1 MSASA
6 VFGGLG
12 LFLAYRQYQATVAGG
27 KIQRQAYEAQAR
39 NRRLEGR
46 VEAVSAKEKAN
57 EILRRAKIA
66 LASNIAGGYAS
77 AVNPFVGSVDTVSKQ
92 QILRPAALDV
102 NVQEEEALLAVEKAD
117 REARYLEYRGQMAQT
132 QAKSQA
138 LSGLGMAAFQVG
150 LSGAFSALTPNLS
163 LDLGNKFGMG
173 RSAMTTTPVMGNLA
187 VGSTAAGTTGLGSL
201 SGVAPFMKSSTN
213 MIPGI

>member
-6 VFGGLG
+6 VFGGIG
-12 LFLAYRQYQATVAGG
+12 LFLSYRQYQATVAGG

-46 VEAVSAKEKAN
+46 IEAVSAKEKAN
-57 EILRRAKIA
+57 EILRRAKVA

-117 REARYLEYRGQMAQT
+117 REARYLEYRGQMAQA
-132 QAKSQA
+132 QARSQA
-138 LSGLGMAAFQVG
+138 LSGLGMAALQVG
-150 LSGAFSALTPNLS
+150 LSGAFS
-163 LDLGNKFGMG
+163 GMSG
-173 RSAMTTTPVMGNLA
+173 GMF
-187 VGSTAAGTTGLGSL
+187 GSTATQVGQSTTSAGVTGGLGNLGGTS
-201 SGVAPFMKSSTN
+201 SFMIDSRAMSFT
-213 MIPGI
+213 

>member
-6 VFGGLG
+6 VFGGIG
-12 LFLAYRQYQATVAGG
+12 LFLSYRQYQATVAGG

-46 VEAVSAKEKAN
+46 IEAVSAKEKAN
-57 EILRRAKIA
+57 EILRRAKVA

-77 AVNPFVGSVDTVSKQ
+77 AVNPFVGSVDTISKQ

-150 LSGAFSALTPNLS
+150 LSGAFSGLNMAAPTGYSASAFQNIS
-163 LDLGNKFGMG
+163 STGI
-173 RSAMTTTPVMGNLA
+173 RSVPMSSR
-187 VGSTAAGTTGLGSL
+187 VGSAFGGTP
-201 SGVAPFMKSSTN
+201 GVAL
-213 MIPGI
+213 

>member
-39 NRRLEGR
+39 NRR
-46 VEAVSAKEKAN
+46 AKV
-57 EILRRAKIA
+57 A

-77 AVNPFVGSVDTVSKQ
+77 AVNPFIGSVDTVSKQ

>member
-6 VFGGLG
+6 VFGGIG
-12 LFLAYRQYQATVAGG
+12 LFLSYRQYQATVAGG
-27 KIQRQAYEAQAR
+27 NIQRQAYEAQAR

-46 VEAVSAKEKAN
+46 IEAVSAKEKAN
-57 EILRRAKIA
+57 EILRRAKVA

-117 REARYLEYRGQMAQT
+117 REARYLEYRGQMAQA
-132 QAKSQA
+132 QARSQA
-138 LSGLGMAAFQVG
+138 LSGLGMAALQVG
-150 LSGAFSALTPNLS
+150 LSGAFSGLN
-163 LDLGNKFGMG
+163 MG
-173 RSAMTTTPVMGNLA
+173 APTGYSASAFQGI
-187 VGSTAAGTTGLGSL
+187 SAAGTTNVPMAARFGSAFGGTP
-201 SGVAPFMKSSTN
+201 GVAL
-213 MIPGI
+213 

>member
-6 VFGGLG
+6 VFGGIG
-12 LFLAYRQYQATVAGG
+12 LFLSYRQYQATIAGG

-39 NRRLEGR
+39 NRRLEGSI
-46 VEAVSAKEKAN
+46 EAVSAKEKAN

-117 REARYLEYRGQMAQT
+117 REARYLEYRGQMAQA
-132 QAKSQA
+132 QARSQA
-138 LSGLGMAAFQVG
+138 LSGLGMAALQVG
-150 LSGAFSALTPNLS
+150 LSGAFSGLN
-163 LDLGNKFGMG
+163 MG
-173 RSAMTTTPVMGNLA
+173 ASTGYSASAFQGI
-187 VGSTAAGTTGLGSL
+187 SAAGTTNVPMSARFGSAFGGTP
-201 SGVAPFMKSSTN
+201 GVAL
-213 MIPGI
+213 

>member
-6 VFGGLG
+6 VFGGIG

-27 KIQRQAYEAQAR
+27 KIQQQAYEAKAR

-46 VEAVSAKEKAN
+46 IEAVTAQEKAN
-57 EILRRAKIA
+57 EILRRAKVA

-102 NVQEEEALLAVEKAD
+102 NIQEEEALLAVEKAD
-117 REARYLEYRGQMAQT
+117 REARYLEYRGQMAKA
-132 QAKSQA
+132 QARSQA
-138 LSGLGMAAFQVG
+138 LSGLGMAALQVG
-150 LSGAFSALTPNLS
+150 LSGAFSGLN
-163 LDLGNKFGMG
+163 MG
-173 RSAMTTTPVMGNLA
+173 ASTGYSASAFQGI
-187 VGSTAAGTTGLGSL
+187 SAAGTTNVPMSARFGSAFGGTP
-201 SGVAPFMKSSTN
+201 GVAL
-213 MIPGI
+213 

>member
-6 VFGGLG
+6 VFGGIG
-12 LFLAYRQYQATVAGG
+12 LFLSYRQYQATVASG

-46 VEAVSAKEKAN
+46 IEAVSAKEKAN
-57 EILRRAKIA
+57 EILRRAKVA

-77 AVNPFVGSVDTVSKQ
+77 AVNPFVGSVDTISKQ

-117 REARYLEYRGQMAQT
+117 REARYLEYRGQMAQA
-132 QAKSQA
+132 QARSQA
-138 LSGLGMAAFQVG
+138 LSGLGMAALQVG
-150 LSGAFSALTPNLS
+150 LSGAFSGLNMGAPTGYSASAFQNISSTGIRSVPGSVRFGSAFGGTP
-163 LDLGNKFGMG
+163 
-173 RSAMTTTPVMGNLA
+173 
-187 VGSTAAGTTGLGSL
+187 
-201 SGVAPFMKSSTN
+201 GVAL
-213 MIPGI
+213 

>member
-6 VFGGLG
+6 VFGGIG
-12 LFLAYRQYQATVAGG
+12 LFLSYRQYQATVAGG

-46 VEAVSAKEKAN
+46 IEAVSAKEKAN
-57 EILRRAKIA
+57 EILRRAKVA

-77 AVNPFVGSVDTVSKQ
+77 AVNPFVGSVDTISKQ

-117 REARYLEYRGQMAQT
+117 REARYLEYRGQMAQA
-132 QAKSQA
+132 QARSQA
-138 LSGLGMAAFQVG
+138 LSGLGMAALQVG
-150 LSGAFSALTPNLS
+150 LSGAFSGLN
-163 LDLGNKFGMG
+163 MG
-173 RSAMTTTPVMGNLA
+173 APTGYSASAFQGI
-187 VGSTAAGTTGLGSL
+187 SAAGTTNVPMAARFGSAFGGTP
-201 SGVAPFMKSSTN
+201 GVAL
-213 MIPGI
+213 

>member
-6 VFGGLG
+6 VFGGIG

-27 KIQRQAYEAQAR
+27 KIQSQAYEAQAR

-46 VEAVSAKEKAN
+46 IEAVSAKEKAN
-57 EILRRAKIA
+57 EILRRAKVA

-77 AVNPFVGSVDTVSKQ
+77 AVNPFVGSVDTISKQ

-117 REARYLEYRGQMAQT
+117 REARYLEYRGQMAQA
-132 QAKSQA
+132 QARSSA
-138 LSGLGMAAFQVG
+138 LSGLGMAALQVG
-150 LSGAFSALTPNLS
+150 LSGAFSGLN
-163 LDLGNKFGMG
+163 MG
-173 RSAMTTTPVMGNLA
+173 APTGYSASAFQGI
-187 VGSTAAGTTGLGSL
+187 SAAGTTNVPMSARFGSAFGGTP
-201 SGVAPFMKSSTN
+201 GVAL
-213 MIPGI
+213 

>member
-6 VFGGLG
+6 VFGGIG
-12 LFLAYRQYQATVAGG
+12 LFLSYRQYQATVAGG

-46 VEAVSAKEKAN
+46 IEAVSAKEKAN
-57 EILRRAKIA
+57 EILRRAKVA

-77 AVNPFVGSVDTVSKQ
+77 AVNPFVGSVDTISKQ

-117 REARYLEYRGQMAQT
+117 REARYLEYRGQMAQA
-132 QAKSQA
+132 QARSSA
-138 LSGLGMAAFQVG
+138 LSGLGMAALQVG
-150 LSGAFSALTPNLS
+150 LSGAFSGLN
-163 LDLGNKFGMG
+163 MG
-173 RSAMTTTPVMGNLA
+173 ASTGYSASAFQGI
-187 VGSTAAGTTGLGSL
+187 SAAGTTNVPGYVRFGSAFGGTP
-201 SGVAPFMKSSTN
+201 GVAL
-213 MIPGI
+213 

>member
-6 VFGGLG
+6 VFGGIG

-150 LSGAFSALTPNLS
+150 LSGAFSGLNMAAPT
-163 LDLGNKFGMG
+163 GY
-173 RSAMTTTPVMGNLA
+173 SASAFQGI
-187 VGSTAAGTTGLGSL
+187 STAGTTNVPMSARFGSAFGGTP
-201 SGVAPFMKSSTN
+201 GVAL
-213 MIPGI
+213 